1 MKFSTASLL
10 SSVLASSAL
19 AAPTI
24 LSSTVDEQPAL
35 AYPIGTTGNAN
46 AKVAGRLFDIDGK
59 VQYFAGRTASLFL
72 FHADLV

>member
-10 SSVLASSAL
+10 SSVLASSVL

-24 LSSTVDEQPAL
+24 LSSTVDEQPAC
-35 AYPIGTTGNAN
+35 AYPIGTNGNVN
-46 AKVAGRLFDIDGK
+46 AKVSGRLFDIDGK
-59 VQYFAGRTASLFL
+59 VQYFAGRTASLSL

>member
-10 SSVLASSAL
+10 SSVLASSVL

-24 LSSTVDEQPAL
+24 LSSTTEQPAC

-59 VQYFAGRTASLFL
+59 VQYFAGKTASLSF

>member
-10 SSVLASSAL
+10 SSVLASSVL

-24 LSSTVDEQPAL
+24 LSSTAEQPAC

-59 VQYFAGRTASLFL
+59 VQYFAGRTASLSL
-72 FHADLV
+72 FHSDLV